1 MKEKTTSG
9 SGVVRDGTHFEQS
22 TALVHPPQVAVPPEN
37 LPLVAPIYQSVKFEH
52 DTVAETLAS
61 LRGEK
66 QGYFYSRSANP
77 TTRQLERTLAELQ
90 GRDDAIVCASGVGA
104 IAQALLGLLKSGD
117 HVLCFVETYAP
128 TRALIRRV
136 LARYGVRHT
145 MLSILDDAGIER
157 VLKETPTRLVIFESP
172 TNPVN
177 RIADIAHITK
187 AARATGALTLLDNT
201 FAGFHQHGNTD
212 IDLFLHS
219 LTKYASGHGDVM
231 GGVVIGS
238 GEIIRRLRP
247 DFTLLGGV
255 LDPHAAWLIQRGL
268 KTYQL
273 RYEAQCA
280 GALAVAR
287 YLESHEKVAR
297 VHYAGLPRHP
307 RHELARL
314 QMRHFGTI
322 VSFDLRAGAAAGDR
336 FADQLRLFAIAAS
349 MGSPESLIIPPG
361 LMGPPDLPAELAGL
375 TGIEPG
381 TVRLSLG
388 LEDPQ
393 DLIADLEQALAAI

>member
-1 MKEKTTSG
+1 MKEKT
-9 SGVVRDGTHFEQS
+9 R
-22 TALVHPPQVAVPPEN
+22 LVHPPKVEVPPEN

-66 QGYFYSRSANP
+66 QGFFYSRSSNP
-77 TTRQLERTLAELQ
+77 TTRQLEMTVAELQ
-90 GRDDAIVCASGVGA
+90 GRDEAIVCASGVGA
-104 IAQALLGLLKSGD
+104 IAQALIGLLKSGD
-117 HVLCFVETYAP
+117 HVLCFAETYGP

-157 VLKETPTRLVIFESP
+157 VLKATPTRLVIFESP

-177 RIADIAHITK
+177 RIADIGHITRV
-187 AARATGALTLLDNT
+187 ARATGALTLLDNT
-201 FAGFHQHGNTD
+201 LAGFHQHGDTD
-212 IDLFLHS
+212 VDLFLHS

-231 GGVVIGS
+231 GGAVIGAS
-238 GEIIRRLRP
+238 ELIRRLRP

-268 KTYQL
+268 KTYQM

-280 GALAVAR
+280 TALAVAQ
-287 YLESHEKVAR
+287 YLEAHDKVAR
-297 VHYAGLPRHP
+297 VHYAGLPRHE
-307 RHELARL
+307 RHGLAKR

-322 VSFDLRAGAAAGDR
+322 VSFDLRAGANAGDR
-336 FADQLRLFAIAAS
+336 FADQLKLFAIAAS

-361 LMGPPDLPAELAGL
+361 LMGPPDVPAELAGQ
-375 TGIEPG
+375 TGVDSG

-388 LEDPQ
+388 LEDPD
-393 DLIADLEQALAAI
+393 DLIADIAQALAAA